1 MDDDYI
7 SLYQAMRCLLP
18 FVSMMNERGFLLK
31 LQRDTSKIM
40 RSILE
45 NPARVN
51 KDNQGEIAIAID
63 LQIRPCTK
71 HNTIRYNHL
80 NIISTKGGIVTE
92 HTKRKIFGYFYKYL

>member
-40 RSILE
+40 RSIL
-45 NPARVN
+45 
-51 KDNQGEIAIAID
+51 
-63 LQIRPCTK
+63 
-71 HNTIRYNHL
+71 
-80 NIISTKGGIVTE
+80 
-92 HTKRKIFGYFYKYL
+92 